1 MGLTEAAK
9 PKDAINSIKARL
21 NAQAQRQLD
30 AGGTIVTGSGQNLD
44 IGDIYQE
51 AAKQA
56 LNEVTTIFESKTGE
70 ITKNNINQKY
80 NQIFDRIVGDIMG
93 SNATVSI
100 NKQGGSTASNISS
113 TSNISNLGNV
123 NRKSTAAALKSIG
136 NP

>member
-30 AGGTIVTGSGQNLD
+30 TGGTIITGSGQNLTV
-44 IGDIYQE
+44 GQIYQL
-51 AAKQA
+51 AANQA
-56 LNEVTTIFESKTGE
+56 LDE
-70 ITKNNINQKY
+70 ITTAFKAKTIDKNTINQQY
-80 NQIFDRIVGDIMG
+80 NQTFDRIIEEIMG
-93 SNATVSI
+93 SNPTVSI
-100 NKQGGSTASNISS
+100 NKQGGSIASNISS